1 MAAATETKLNIPTDY
16 QKGYEKARI
25 VDSEIATNYVSH
37 TLVGDPLGETMVE
50 DLSEFTPAE
59 QGRLLTTAMNR
70 EGEESLR
77 SAPAS
82 LREFFEEAS
91 TVPDWVDFE
100 EFMPGIRMFHRN
112 SKLVLAAFVTGVLI
126 EGFTTNIAKS
136 FFITGRVRDSGVRS
150 LQNNNRHMMDI
161 FLPGGLDRDGDGWK
175 LSVRIRVIHSRVR
188 LLLSQSDEWDLNSW
202 GSPVSAAHLG
212 YAISAFSAR
221 LLLHMK
227 TLGARYTDEEY
238 ASFMS
243 VWRYAGWLMGIP
255 ETILFRDGAEALEL
269 YDIGLMCEPRSET
282 ESVVM
287 AHSLINSAPVV
298 AGVTDPE
305 ERRAL
310 AKYVYRLTRGLIGKE
325 LADSLDFPSGSSIGV
340 VANFRAT
347 EIFDRLMDSL
357 FPKRASRS
365 SFNRFSGLLETSVFD
380 EGGISYR
387 LPDHVYAEQS
397 SRW

>member
-1 MAAATETKLNIPTDY
+1 MATQTALKIPTDY
-16 QKGYEKARI
+16 QKGYEKARLA
-25 VDSEIATNYVSH
+25 DPELASNYVAH
-37 TLVGDPLGETMVE
+37 TLVGDPSCETMVR
-50 DLSEFTPAE
+50 DLSEFTHEE
-59 QGRLLTTAMNR
+59 QGRLLIAAMNR
-70 EGEESLR
+70 KGEASLR

-82 LREFFEEAS
+82 LRDFFEEAS
-91 TVPDWVDFE
+91 TVPDWVDID

-112 SKLVLAAFVTGVLI
+112 SKLVLAAFVTGVLV

-136 FFITGRVRDSGVRS
+136 FFITGRVRDSGVRR
-150 LQNNNRHMMDI
+150 LQNNNRHMVDI
-161 FLPGGLDRDGDGWK
+161 FLPGGLDRYGDGWK
-175 LSVRIRVIHSRVR
+175 LFVRIRVIHSRVR
-188 LLLSQSDEWDLNSW
+188 RLLSQSDEWDLDSW
-202 GSPVSAAHLG
+202 GLPVSAAHLG
-212 YAISAFSAR
+212 YAIAAFSAR

-238 ASFMS
+238 ASFMA
-243 VWRYAGWLMGIP
+243 VWRYAGWLMGVP

-269 YDIGLMCEPRSET
+269 YDIGLMCEPRSEM

-298 AGVTDPE
+298 AGITDHE

-310 AKYVYRLTRGLIGKE
+310 AKYLYRFTRGLIGKE
-325 LADSLDFPSGSSIGV
+325 LADSLDFPQGSSIGV
-340 VANFRAT
+340 VAHFRAT
-347 EIFDRLMDSL
+347 GIFDRIMDKL
-357 FPKRASRS
+357 FPKRASKS
-365 SFNRFSGLLETSVFD
+365 SFNRFSGLLETSVLD

>member
-1 MAAATETKLNIPTDY
+1 MQATLKIPTDY
-16 QKGYEKARI
+16 QKDYEKART
-25 VDSEIATNYVSH
+25 VNSEIAANYVSH
-37 TLVGDPLGETMVE
+37 TLVGDPLGETMVQ

-59 QGRLLTTAMNR
+59 QGRLLTAAMNR
-70 EGEESLR
+70 EGEESLK
-77 SAPAS
+77 SAPGS

-91 TVPDWVDFE
+91 TVPDWVDFD

-112 SKLVLAAFVTGVLI
+112 SKLVLSAFVTGVLI

-136 FFITGRVRDSGVRS
+136 FFITGRVRDSGVRR

-175 LSVRIRVIHSRVR
+175 LSVRIRVIHARVR
-188 LLLSQSDEWDLNSW
+188 LLLSQSDEWDLDSW

-227 TLGARYTDEEY
+227 SLGARYTDGEY
-238 ASFMS
+238 ASFMA
-243 VWRYAGWLMGIP
+243 VWRYAGWSMGIP

-325 LADSLDFPSGSSIGV
+325 LAESLDFPAVSSIGV
-340 VANFRAT
+340 VAHFRAT
-347 EIFDRLMDSL
+347 EIFDRFMDNL
-357 FPKRASRS
+357 FPKRASKS

-387 LPDHVYAEQS
+387 LPDHVQTA
-397 SRW
+397 RPCVR